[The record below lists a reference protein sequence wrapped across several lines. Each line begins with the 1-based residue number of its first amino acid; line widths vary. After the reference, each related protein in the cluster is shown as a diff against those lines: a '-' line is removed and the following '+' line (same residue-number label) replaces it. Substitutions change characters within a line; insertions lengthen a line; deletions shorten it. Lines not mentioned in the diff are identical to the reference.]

1 MGFIDLLMKKA
12 NSFAEAKTEELN
24 KRLDD
29 VQKKMTQAPLE
40 LFNNEKATTEK
51 QSRTAKQIIKRFYA
65 NYPEKPY
72 VSNDRPKDWI
82 ERAEMFPDHS
92 IIPVEM
98 MKRYSDNLLPGH
110 VYMLYWLKKYTNKKV
125 PVYFEYKYGID
136 FEKEKDFLYSN
147 GFLTDNNKPT
157 DKGETAIQRHYDVI
171 EKHTQ
176 PKPSRKVEDI
186 SGQILAARNNMIANG
201 FKKYEY
207 IANRNCCEVCAKLD
221 GKHFLISS
229 LKIGVNA
236 PPMHEGCS
244 CSIAPYE
251 SRKEYDEWLNSL

>member
-1 MGFIDLLMKKA
+1 MGLFDSLVKKI
-12 NSFAEAKTEELN
+12 NNMVEAKPEELN
-24 KRLDD
+24 KKVEDF
-29 VQKKMTQAPLE
+29 QKKITTAPLD
-40 LFNNEKATTEK
+40 LFNTEKATDEK
-51 QSRTAKQIIKRFYA
+51 QSRTAKQIIKKFYA
-65 NYPEKPY
+65 DYPETPY
-72 VSNDRPKDWI
+72 ISNDRPKDWI
-82 ERAEMFPDHS
+82 ERAELFPAQS

-110 VYMLYWLKKYTNKKV
+110 VYVLYWLKKYTNKKV

-147 GFLTDNNKPT
+147 GFLNESNKPT
-157 DKGETAIQRHYDVI
+157 EKGESAIQRHYDVI

-186 SGQILAARNNMIANG
+186 SGQILAARDSMIANG
-201 FKKYEY
+201 FKKYEF
-207 IANRNCCEVCAKLD
+207 IANKDCCEVCAKLD

-229 LKIGVNA
+229 LEIGVNA

-244 CSIAPYE
+244 CSIAAYE
-251 SRKEYDEWLNSL
+251 SRK